1 MADLATL
8 SAARDYIRPDTTEDD
23 EVILRLIGWA
33 SGQVRRYT
41 QRLLTT
47 PPVTE
52 QRAIYFMD
60 TRSRRLDDP
69 LFNVTEIVAPVDTY
83 VEGEP
88 YPYERVMDSSE
99 YELVQTPIG
108 TTLRFDERQSG
119 KFLITG
125 TWGWSEVPSDIENA
139 VVVAVDEWYASNII
153 APYGGQEEG
162 ERGEGRNIALPR
174 EVKEILDPW
183 RLVELIS

>member
-8 SAARDYIRPDTTEDD
+8 SDALDYIRPDADGDD
-23 EVILRLIGWA
+23 AIIARLISWA
-33 SGQVRRYT
+33 SGQTRRYT

-47 PPVTE
+47 PPSVAE
-52 QRAIYFMD
+52 QRAIYFTD
-60 TRSRRLDDP
+60 TKSRRLDDP
-69 LFNVTEIVAPVDTY
+69 LTNVTEIVAPVDFL

-88 YPYERVMDSSE
+88 YPFERVMDASE

-108 TTLRFDERQSG
+108 TTLRFDEPTSG

-125 TWGWSEVPSDIENA
+125 TWGWAQVPDDIQMA
-139 VVVAVDEWYASNII
+139 VIVAADEWYRSNILS
-153 APYGGQEEG
+153 AAEPDED
-162 ERGEGRNIALPR
+162 RSEGRNIALPR

-183 RLVELIS
+183 RLVELIA